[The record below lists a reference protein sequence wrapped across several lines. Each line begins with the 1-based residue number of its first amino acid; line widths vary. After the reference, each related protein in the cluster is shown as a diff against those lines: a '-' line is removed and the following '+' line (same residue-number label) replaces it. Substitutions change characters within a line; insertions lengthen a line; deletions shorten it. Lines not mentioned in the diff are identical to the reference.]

1 MEDSAIIDL
10 YWARE
15 ERALSETDTKYGG
28 YCRSIAH
35 NILRNREDTEEC
47 VSDTWLH
54 AWNAMPPQ
62 RPSILSSFLGRI
74 TRNLSFDR
82 CRRQNAEKRGGGAL
96 PLALDELS
104 ECVPA
109 PGRVEHALEEREL
122 SADAAGARVQ
132 HVPAAVLVC
141 RLRAVDRRAVRDQG
155 KHGKIDPLPHAG
167 EAAPVSGRGG
177 YHRMKEQT
185 EKIFRAIG
193 DVGDDLI
200 ERADRPVR
208 KHAQVWV
215 KWAALAACCA
225 LVIGAAAFIV
235 PMFHAGST
243 APETASL
250 SVDAAPAETELAA
263 QEMETA
269 EAAPE
274 EAMEEPAAAEAPEAS
289 EKSTQALPG
298 ADCFAVVP
306 ESVTRMSADFQLTC
320 EEDAPLALRSECWLE
335 TQTDGEWQPLDA
347 ALLKTQE
354 QTDEA
359 APETAV
365 CTLHYDWQTLYGEL
379 DAGEYRLAQPVILP
393 DGSDYT
399 LYAEF
404 TVE

>member
-1 MEDSAIIDL
+1 M
-10 YWARE
+10 R
-15 ERALSETDTKYGG
+15 
-28 YCRSIAH
+28 
-35 NILRNREDTEEC
+35 
-47 VSDTWLH
+47 
-54 AWNAMPPQ
+54 
-62 RPSILSSFLGRI
+62 
-74 TRNLSFDR
+74 
-82 CRRQNAEKRGGGAL
+82 
-96 PLALDELS
+96 
-104 ECVPA
+104 
-109 PGRVEHALEEREL
+109 
-122 SADAAGARVQ
+122 
-132 HVPAAVLVC
+132 
-141 RLRAVDRRAVRDQG
+141 
-155 KHGKIDPLPHAG
+155 
-167 EAAPVSGRGG
+167 
-177 YHRMKEQT
+177 EQT
-185 EKIFRAIG
+185 KKIFRAIG

-235 PMFHAGST
+235 PMFHAGSS
-243 APETASL
+243 APETAAFTA
-250 SVDAAPAETELAA
+250 DAAPEETELAA

-274 EAMEEPAAAEAPEAS
+274 EAMEEPAAAEAPAS
-289 EKSTQALPG
+289 TEKRAQALPG
-298 ADCFAVVP
+298 ADCFVVVP
-306 ESVTRMSADFQLTC
+306 ESVTRVSADFRLTC
-320 EEDAPLALRSECWLE
+320 EEDAPLALRSEYWLE
-335 TQTDGEWQPLDA
+335 ALTDGEWQPLDA
-347 ALLKTQE
+347 VLFKTQE